1 MDQSKSDKPKVEL
14 PKRSFSLEFFVGL
27 FMLFGVFASGY
38 LAVGLGKMTLFDTS
52 SYSVLAEFD
61 NVAGLKSGAS
71 VEIAGVQIGSVSK
84 ISLSGNFALVE
95 LMIDKKYTL
104 RDDDM
109 ASVRSKGIIGDKYIR
124 ISPGSSDVFLTP
136 GKKITD
142 TEGTVDIEDLVG
154 KIVHNFTNKDE
165 EA

>member
-1 MDQSKSDKPKVEL
+1 M
-14 PKRSFSLEFFVGL
+14 GL

-38 LAVGLGKMTLFDTS
+38 LAVGLGKLALFDTG
-52 SYSVLAEFD
+52 SYHVIAEFD

-71 VEIAGVQIGSVSK
+71 VEIAGVPIGSVAN
-84 ISLSGNFALVE
+84 ISLGGNFALVE
-95 LMIDKKYTL
+95 MTINQGVTL
-104 RDDDM
+104 RDDDI

-142 TEGTVDIEDLVG
+142 TEGTVDIEDLIG